1 MHRTRVLAVLLV
13 VAASIPVAV
22 TAASAGATVSRT
34 AAQTSIVPCV
44 GQPVAKPASFTLAC
58 GDGNWYLTGLDWV
71 RWSSSVG
78 IARGIDHLNDCTPD
92 CAAGTFHTTSAVFV
106 VSDPVTA
113 RGERV
118 FSVVSV
124 LASSRLPGSS
134 GSTTVEAWPTVPSA
148 G

>member
-1 MHRTRVLAVLLV
+1 MHRTRVLAVIIAL
-13 VAASIPVAV
+13 AAAIPIAATTVS
-22 TAASAGATVSRT
+22 ASASLPRT
-34 AAQTSIVPCV
+34 AARTSIVPCI
-44 GQPVAKPASFTLAC
+44 GRPEARPASFTLAC

-71 RWSSSVG
+71 RWSPNVG
-78 IARGIDHLNDCTPD
+78 IARGIEHLDDCTPN

-113 RGERV
+113 HGARA

-134 GSTTVEAWPTVPSA
+134 GSTTVEAWPTVPAA